1 LTLAGVDGD
10 RRGARAR
17 AGAAK
22 VVARRQPGRGD
33 VRGEVVSGSVEATGG
48 RGMVTVVAAR
58 RQPGRDSV
66 RGEVA
71 FFGVSTDDMEDGCY
85 YSTIATG
92 CCTRPSFLA

>member
-1 LTLAGVDGD
+1 M
-10 RRGARAR
+10 
-17 AGAAK
+17 
-22 VVARRQPGRGD
+22 VARRQPGRGD

-71 FFGVSTDDMEDGCY
+71 CFGAATKAWQRLGSGGGLQRGGGRGATEGNGSDAGDDE
-85 YSTIATG
+85 TKI
-92 CCTRPSFLA
+92 RKELKN